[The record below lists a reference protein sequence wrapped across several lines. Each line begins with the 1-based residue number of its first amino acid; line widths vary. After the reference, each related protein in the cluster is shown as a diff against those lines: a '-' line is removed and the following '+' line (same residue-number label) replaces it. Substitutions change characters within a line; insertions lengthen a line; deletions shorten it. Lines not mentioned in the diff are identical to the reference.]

1 MSNNGLTAAKPFYYL
16 IPPSLETSRPFLTD
30 TESFPWLSGCLELS
44 ISTFSAQR
52 QRFYL
57 QIINI
62 VVIVITLC
70 ISNEFRGY
78 KMGSNR
84 DRFVRLA
91 ESRVNKAIKSIRLI
105 GNLSNKN
112 NYSYTDKDAKQ
123 IIRALDKELRALK
136 SRFESDSEEAE
147 LGFSLDRD

>member
-1 MSNNGLTAAKPFYYL
+1 
-16 IPPSLETSRPFLTD
+16 
-30 TESFPWLSGCLELS
+30 
-44 ISTFSAQR
+44 
-52 QRFYL
+52 
-57 QIINI
+57 
-62 VVIVITLC
+62 
-70 ISNEFRGY
+70 
-78 KMGSNR
+78 MGSNR

-91 ESRVNKAIKSIRLI
+91 ESRVNKAIKSIRLV

-147 LGFSLDRD
+147 LAFSLDRD

>member
-1 MSNNGLTAAKPFYYL
+1 
-16 IPPSLETSRPFLTD
+16 
-30 TESFPWLSGCLELS
+30 
-44 ISTFSAQR
+44 
-52 QRFYL
+52 
-57 QIINI
+57 
-62 VVIVITLC
+62 
-70 ISNEFRGY
+70 
-78 KMGSNR
+78 MGSNR

-91 ESRVNKAIKSIRLI
+91 ESRVNKAIKSIRLV

-147 LGFSLDRD
+147 LAFSLDRE

>member
-1 MSNNGLTAAKPFYYL
+1 
-16 IPPSLETSRPFLTD
+16 
-30 TESFPWLSGCLELS
+30 
-44 ISTFSAQR
+44 
-52 QRFYL
+52 
-57 QIINI
+57 
-62 VVIVITLC
+62 
-70 ISNEFRGY
+70 
-78 KMGSNR
+78 MGSNR

-91 ESRVNKAIKSIRLI
+91 ESRVNKAIKSIRLV

>member
-1 MSNNGLTAAKPFYYL
+1 
-16 IPPSLETSRPFLTD
+16 
-30 TESFPWLSGCLELS
+30 
-44 ISTFSAQR
+44 
-52 QRFYL
+52 
-57 QIINI
+57 
-62 VVIVITLC
+62 
-70 ISNEFRGY
+70 
-78 KMGSNR
+78 MGSNR

>member
-1 MSNNGLTAAKPFYYL
+1 
-16 IPPSLETSRPFLTD
+16 
-30 TESFPWLSGCLELS
+30 
-44 ISTFSAQR
+44 
-52 QRFYL
+52 
-57 QIINI
+57 
-62 VVIVITLC
+62 
-70 ISNEFRGY
+70 
-78 KMGSNR
+78 MGSNR

-91 ESRVNKAIKSIRLI
+91 ESRVNKAIKSIRLV

-147 LGFSLDRD
+147 LGFSLDRG